1 MSDTSFYLA
10 AQLRTAAFQD
20 GEGKRV
26 TLHQWAGMTSRATIP
41 VGKVVIYKDVCQAVG
56 GSPRSGLWKAVSL
69 VDSKIDSDLYL
80 RLEARC
86 VLILLRPL
94 SFATAAPRHC
104 FQHIGRFLSEW
115 GKKRRTGTQCN
126 RKSDLLAKDGVPFT
140 DDGYL
145 EAVLEDADRVL
156 LFGCD
161 DLWSF
166 LCASRLYITNQF
178 FLANSLPQ
186 EFTTF
191 HPAVHPDLNTTNVDN
206 LRARLITSLYYQAPP
221 GRWLGRALSQIPHR
235 RARTFSFVSSVTC
248 NAAST
253 LMVITFRDTDSF
265 DTAVHDWSTHSS
277 GFVAVTY
284 VHSCGLGT
292 DSAERSFHFVSDF
305 VSSKKDLRIT
315 CRTTSVSIHTT
326 IDQDANIRIH
336 VATYRLDDPAGPSP
350 RNASTFM
357 PEPSSP
363 AHSSRQV
370 DSTHLAK
377 RGFWSNVGNFF
388 AKAAKVVAKV
398 VVKAVKAVASLI
410 PFDLH
415 PTLSVGF
422 DTANIRKFDTDF
434 RGKPAYS
441 LFHQESKDGT
451 SSCDLTCPGCGVK
464 FVLTFAG
471 TLEGFKE
478 ASLSLDM
485 DLDLTLVLGIHAKYE
500 SKAEKDFLTIDAFIP
515 GASISLAGICGI
527 GPAVGLVVGGAYTI
541 NLDGYFE
548 VGFTCSW
555 SKVGGR
561 LDLLDSHH
569 SEIIGD
575 WAPNQFSV
583 KLKVSAFEKWT
594 KALTLEAA
602 LVEKLS
608 LTLKAEVST
617 TNGTCPSAVPYLSG
631 TIASLLYVALTGFN
645 DIPLH
650 TPFTYSLF
658 GFCLA
663 VESNNLIAIDGGPT
677 ATNDGSVGGHHLT
690 SQRLDTTLADETE
703 GSDFAIG
710 DAVGLVSDD
719 GAVLDWNSDGN
730 CIIEDIESSAT
741 YSGWRAFNGT
751 IFATSRGDALY
762 IDPSMT
768 TASGDTLGRLH
779 VYNPD
784 SDAAATELTPLVIA
798 EPPNSTYVVAV
809 DDQLALVYYLVQCV
823 YEDYRREIFLTTN
836 PDNGQV
842 SLRNQTSITG
852 EGVTE
857 CDFAFFQV
865 YWG

>member
-1 MSDTSFYLA
+1 MQIRYFFFTVTTFGLFSVPLASTS
-10 AQLRTAAFQD
+10 
-20 GEGKRV
+20 
-26 TLHQWAGMTSRATIP
+26 P
-41 VGKVVIYKDVCQAVG
+41 
-56 GSPRSGLWKAVSL
+56 
-69 VDSKIDSDLYL
+69 
-80 RLEARC
+80 
-86 VLILLRPL
+86 
-94 SFATAAPRHC
+94 
-104 FQHIGRFLSEW
+104 
-115 GKKRRTGTQCN
+115 
-126 RKSDLLAKDGVPFT
+126 
-140 DDGYL
+140 
-145 EAVLEDADRVL
+145 
-156 LFGCD
+156 
-161 DLWSF
+161 
-166 LCASRLYITNQF
+166 TNSS
-178 FLANSLPQ
+178 LANPLPQ

-206 LRARLITSLYYQAPP
+206 LRARLITSLYYQARP
-221 GRWLGRALSQIPHR
+221 GAHIQGAGLVELPHKYP
-235 RARTFSFVSSVTC
+235 TVVLEHSSFVSSITC

-253 LMVITFRDTDSF
+253 LMAITFRDTDSF
-265 DTAVHDWSTHSS
+265 NMAVQDWSTHSS
-277 GFVAVTY
+277 GFIVVTY
-284 VHSCGLGT
+284 VPSCGLGT
-292 DSAERSFHFVSDF
+292 ESAERSFHFVSDF
-305 VSSKKDLRIT
+305 VSSKKDLQIT
-315 CRTTSVSIHTT
+315 CRTASVSIHTT
-326 IDQDANIRIH
+326 IDQDATIRIH
-336 VATYRLDDPAGPSP
+336 VATYRLDDLADAAFGVTSG
-350 RNASTFM
+350 TFLQR
-357 PEPSSP
+357 
-363 AHSSRQV
+363 RQ
-370 DSTHLAK
+370 
-377 RGFWSNVGNFF
+377 
-388 AKAAKVVAKV
+388 KVVVKV

-415 PTLSVGF
+415 PTFSVGF

-434 RGKPAYS
+434 RGKPAY
-441 LFHQESKDGT
+441 LIGAHLRGDVQ
-451 SSCDLTCPGCGVK
+451 
-464 FVLTFAG
+464 
-471 TLEGFKE
+471 GFKE

-561 LDLLDSHH
+561 LDLLDSYH

-575 WAPNQFSV
+575 WAPNQVCKKVLDAEVTASLAVEVYTKFSV
-583 KLKVSAFEKWT
+583 KLKISAFEKWT

-650 TPFTYSLF
+650 TPFTYPLF

-690 SQRLDTTLADETE
+690 SQRLDTALADETE
-703 GSDFAIG
+703 GSDFALG

-719 GAVLDWNSDGN
+719 DAVLDWNSDGN
-730 CIIEDIESSAT
+730 CIIEDIESAT

-768 TASGDTLGRLH
+768 TPSGDALGRLR

-784 SDAAATELTPLVIA
+784 SDAAAAELTPLVIA

-809 DDQLALVYYLVQCV
+809 DDQLALVYYLVYCV
-823 YEDYRREIFLTTN
+823 YEDYRSEIFLTTN
-836 PDNGQV
+836 PDNGQAL
-842 SLRNQTSITG
+842 LRNQTSITG

-857 CDFAFFQV
+857 CDFAFCHV
-865 YWG
+865 Y